1 MKLSLK
7 KIKYPDFAFVAS
19 MQKSDSP
26 VLAMMSMN
34 DVLCHVMNSHKV
46 CSAAYWGD
54 GAEPAEWS
62 ISALVPECIDFAV
75 RAGFS
80 RVEIERW
87 SAGLRGDVGE
97 LFRNSFD
104 AVEKERRSAYAA
116 DVKGRV
122 FIPGK
127 DNIYQRSL
135 ISDAERQV
143 EFVSYCV
150 KAWKFVSKHPDILAY
165 RAQIAHWKMGE
176 ALAADGFG
184 LPEPKAVSLAITGS
198 REGLVR
204 IEDFKNDSEFS
215 SFVRRGYDRKMSE
228 LRNEKMLKNKIR
240 L

>member
-97 LFRNSFD
+97 LFRNCFD

-116 DVKGRV
+116 DVEGRV

-135 ISDAERQV
+135 ISDTERQV
-143 EFVSYCV
+143 EFVRDCV

-176 ALAADGFG
+176 ALAADGIG
-184 LPEPKAVSLAITGS
+184 LPDSKAVSLAITGS

-204 IEDFKNDSEFS
+204 IEDFKKDSELS
-215 SFVRRGYDRKMSE
+215 SFVRRGYDRKMLE
-228 LRNEKMLKNKIR
+228 IRNEKLLKNKIR